1 MSKNGLRHF
10 DREQLYLW
18 TSGLLNTIF
27 FLFLPKRKTRKR
39 NFLIESMRFSQCNDE
54 TPPQMTNWHEK
65 IVDEGEKAR
74 HFHLFDKDV
83 FFSAISLV

>member
-1 MSKNGLRHF
+1 MDVWIAKYHF
-10 DREQLYLW
+10 
-18 TSGLLNTIF
+18 F
-27 FLFLPKRKTRKR
+27 FVFAETQNPKE